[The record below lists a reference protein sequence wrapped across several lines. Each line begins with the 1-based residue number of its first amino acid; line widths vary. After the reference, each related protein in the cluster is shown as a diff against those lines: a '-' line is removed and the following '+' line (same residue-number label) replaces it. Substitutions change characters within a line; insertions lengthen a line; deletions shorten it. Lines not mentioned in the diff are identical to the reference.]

1 MTIKNRLHNLS
12 MIVKTFNDCEDDSFV
27 YIFTMRMVILLNLYN
42 FILYNSSN
50 QIIYFYAIG

>member
-1 MTIKNRLHNLS
+1 MTIKNRLHNLL
-12 MIVKTFNDCEDDSFV
+12 MIVKTIFV